1 MSNYTDAADFIKRQ
15 AKLHEGFVT
24 AAEMLE
30 RIGSVEQAA
39 AEAQRAREIAEAA
52 KGKAELE
59 LATLQTQIDDA
70 QDQAAQIIL
79 DAGDS
84 AKAKAAD
91 NEMQANQKAQIIIER
106 AQANADAMTEV
117 SKADRTRALEDLS
130 LITSKAAALRAAAEA
145 SQAAVDAAQKE
156 HDRLN
161 AAIEALKSKFA

>member
-1 MSNYTDAADFIKRQ
+1 MSAFHDAADFIKRQ

-39 AEAQRAREIAEAA
+39 AEAQRAREVAEAA

-79 DAGDS
+79 DAGDA
-84 AKAKAAD
+84 AKTKAAD
-91 NEMQANQKAQIIIER
+91 IIMQANQTAQNILAREKA
-106 AQANADAMTEV
+106 AADMVAEA
-117 SKADRTRALEDLS
+117 SKAERLKALDDLS
-130 LITSKAAALRAAAEA
+130 LITSKAAALKAAAEA

-161 AAIEALKSKFA
+161 KAIEALKSKFA

>member
-1 MSNYTDAADFIKRQ
+1 MTAFSDAADFIKRQ

-24 AAEMLE
+24 AAEMLD

-39 AEAQRAREIAEAA
+39 AEAQRAREVAEAA

-84 AKAKAAD
+84 AKAKA
-91 NEMQANQKAQIIIER
+91 EEILMQANQSAHNIIQSARI
-106 AQANADAMTEV
+106 NADAVTET
-117 SKADRTRALEDLS
+117 SKAERLKAQDDLA
-130 LITSKAAALRAAAEA
+130 LITSKAAALKAAAEA

>member
-1 MSNYTDAADFIKRQ
+1 MSNYNDAADFIKRQ

-70 QDQAAQIIL
+70 KDAAAQILL

-84 AKAKAAD
+84 AKTQAAD
-91 NEMQANQKAQIIIER
+91 IIMQANQTAQNILAREK
-106 AQANADAMTEV
+106 ANAESVAEA
-117 SKADRTRALEDLS
+117 SKAERLKALDDLS

>member
-1 MSNYTDAADFIKRQ
+1 MSAFHDAADFIKRQ

-91 NEMQANQKAQIIIER
+91 IEMQANQKAQRTIEQ
-106 AQANADAMTEV
+106 AQANADAVTEV

-161 AAIEALKSKFA
+161 KAIEALKSKFA

>member
-1 MSNYTDAADFIKRQ
+1 MSNYNDAADFIRRQ

-59 LATLQTQIDDA
+59 LATLQTQIDYAKDA
-70 QDQAAQIIL
+70 AAQILL

-84 AKAKAAD
+84 AKTQAAD
-91 NEMQANQKAQIIIER
+91 IIMQANQTAQNILAREK
-106 AQANADAMTEV
+106 ANAESVAEA
-117 SKADRTRALEDLS
+117 SKAERLKALDDLS